1 MLGLISS
8 GAAKTAE
15 EKKTSSAKKTLSA
28 YNGKKS
34 PANAK
39 RGSPGANANRR
50 GSPAAT
56 AANKRGSPG
65 ASKQN
70 AKQKEVKQKVEKK
83 AVKTSKPAAE
93 MEKHNSQVQQ
103 DNQQFT
109 NKLVKQSHNAN
120 DFESSV
126 ESVDG
131 SWSSDSFQDLDENE
145 EPVKKGEL
153 VILNVDLGA
162 RGH

>member
-1 MLGLISS
+1 M
-8 GAAKTAE
+8 
-15 EKKTSSAKKTLSA
+15 
-28 YNGKKS
+28 
-34 PANAK
+34 
-39 RGSPGANANRR
+39 
-50 GSPAAT
+50 
-56 AANKRGSPG
+56 
-65 ASKQN
+65 
-70 AKQKEVKQKVEKK
+70 
-83 AVKTSKPAAE
+83 
-93 MEKHNSQVQQ
+93 
-103 DNQQFT
+103 
-109 NKLVKQSHNAN
+109 KQSHNAN

>member
-1 MLGLISS
+1 M
-8 GAAKTAE
+8 K
-15 EKKTSSAKKTLSA
+15 
-28 YNGKKS
+28 
-34 PANAK
+34 
-39 RGSPGANANRR
+39 
-50 GSPAAT
+50 
-56 AANKRGSPG
+56 
-65 ASKQN
+65 
-70 AKQKEVKQKVEKK
+70 
-83 AVKTSKPAAE
+83 
-93 MEKHNSQVQQ
+93 

-126 ESVDG
+126 ESVNG